1 MKKLNEIV
9 NQYLKAED
17 TDYALMINGKWGCG
31 KTYYLEHDFK
41 HFVEQKECPC
51 ASYTP
56 ISIIKRLKRIW
67 EGHSDKCYFETAFI
81 SLYGVSSPEDFYYR
95 VFLGVNSWAK
105 KKIFTFVGSVGARIA
120 NRFNINISKED
131 TSLINLISSNTIF
144 VFDDLERIC
153 SDKISVKEILGL
165 INDYSEH
172 NHYKVIIVCNEDVY
186 AKNASSPNNNNE
198 EYWKYKEKTIR
209 YTYNFVADVQSVF
222 DTIVKTYKDENFR
235 KYVEQNKSFILNIFE
250 IGGEKNLRT
259 LKFYLDSMSNLYS
272 NVPEVKYKENIL
284 RTLLVSTMIY
294 ATEYKKGKEKK
305 DLEELKDRNEMFLG
319 KDMYFQT
326 AKKGESEPRY
336 SQAILKN
343 YGSFYKQEMIK
354 LPFVIDYLITGYI
367 DRDALNNWVNA
378 RHEELLDVESK
389 PEYELYN
396 ELSSFETIEDD
407 NLAKQIKDLIGYVK
421 EGKYKVLDLMNIY
434 AVLIKYHTIG
444 IEGFS
449 LDKEVEKVFINAIDS
464 RYKDEEKDLLYK
476 EYKIPSWHDSE
487 KGWDCFEKY
496 EVLRKHLLQMMAQ
509 SRIAENKTKCDEFL
523 QKAEQED
530 VEGLRHYR
538 ENKED
543 RISLAGI
550 DWSRICNVLDKGSN
564 PIACELCFCLQ
575 TLVPTSSFID
585 PNDIGSMKEILQKW
599 LNEYEKREDKRVR
612 RLYIIDLKRHIDSLL
627 K

>member
-9 NQYLKAED
+9 NQYIEAKD

-31 KTYYLEHDFK
+31 KTYYLEHEFK
-41 HFVEQKECPC
+41 DIVEQKESPC

-67 EGHSDKCYFETAFI
+67 EGHSDKCYFEVAFI

-95 VFLGVNSWAK
+95 VFLGVNRWAK

-131 TSLINLISSNTIF
+131 TSLINIISSNTIF

-186 AKNASSPNNNNE
+186 AKNASSLNNNNE

-235 KYVEQNKSFILNIFE
+235 KYVEQNKSFILKIFE

-294 ATEYKKGKEKK
+294 VTEYKKGKEKE
-305 DLEELKDRNEMFLG
+305 DLEELKDRNEMILG

-326 AKKGESEPRY
+326 AKKGESEQRY
-336 SQAILKN
+336 SQTILKS
-343 YGSFYKQEMIK
+343 YGSFYEQEMIK
-354 LPFVIDYLITGYI
+354 LSFVIDYLITGYLDI
-367 DRDALNNWVNA
+367 GALGDWANERNQ
-378 RHEELLDVESK
+378 ELLDVESK
-389 PEYELYN
+389 PEYDLYN

-407 NLAKQIKDLIGYVK
+407 NLAKQIKDLIDYVK

-434 AVLIKYHTIG
+434 AVLIKYDTID

-449 LDKEVEKVFINAIDS
+449 LNEEVERVFINAIDS

-476 EYKIPSWHDSE
+476 EYKIPSWHESE
-487 KGWDCFEKY
+487 KGRDSFEKY
-496 EVLRKHLLQMMAQ
+496 EVLRKYLVQRMHQ
-509 SRIAENKTKCDEFL
+509 SIIDGNKTKCDEFL
-523 QKAEQED
+523 QKAEQGEVED
-530 VEGLRHYR
+530 LRHYR
-538 ENKED
+538 ENKEE

-564 PIACELCFCLQ
+564 PIACELCVCLQ
-575 TLVPTSSFID
+575 VLLPTSSSID
-585 PNDIGSMKEILQKW
+585 PNDIEPMKKTLQKW
-599 LNEYEKREDKRVR
+599 LNEYEKRGDKRVR
-612 RLYIIDLKRHIDSLL
+612 RLYILDLKSHIDSLL

>member
-9 NQYLKAED
+9 NQYLEAKD

-31 KTYYLEHDFK
+31 KTYYLEHEFK
-41 HFVEQKECPC
+41 DIVEQKESPC

-67 EGHSDKCYFETAFI
+67 EGHSDKCYFEVAFI

-131 TSLINLISSNTIF
+131 TSLINIISSNTIF

-186 AKNASSPNNNNE
+186 AKNAFSPNNNNE

-319 KDMYFQT
+319 KDMFFQT

-336 SQAILKN
+336 SQDILKN

-354 LPFVIDYLITGYI
+354 LPFVIDYLITGYL

-389 PEYELYN
+389 PEYDLYN
-396 ELSSFETIEDD
+396 ELSSFATVDD
-407 NLAKQIKDLIGYVK
+407 NKLVGQINLLIDYVK
-421 EGKYKVLDLMNIY
+421 EGKYKVLDLMGIY
-434 AVLIKYHTIG
+434 ALVLNYDAIG
-444 IEGFS
+444 IDGFT
-449 LDKEVEKVFINAIDS
+449 LTDDIEKTFMDAID
-464 RYKDEEKDLLYK
+464 RYKKGWKYLPIL
-476 EYKIPSWHDSE
+476 EYKMPMWNNSERETDSF
-487 KGWDCFEKY
+487 KRY
-496 EVLRKHLLQMMAQ
+496 EVLRQYLLQMNNQ
-509 SRIAENKTKCDEFL
+509 SRLAENKAKCDEFL
-523 QKAEQED
+523 QKAEQGD
-530 VEGLRHYR
+530 IEGLRHYR
-538 ENKED
+538 ENKEE
-543 RISLAGI
+543 RISLAGV
-550 DWSRICNVLDKGSN
+550 DWLKICNVLDKGSN

-575 TLVPTSSFID
+575 TLVSTSSSIG
-585 PNDIGSMKEILQKW
+585 PNDMDLMKETLHKW
-599 LNEYEKREDKRVR
+599 LNEYEKRGDKRVR
-612 RLYIIDLKRHIDSLL
+612 RLYILDLKSHIDSLL